1 MNIILKVDK
10 EVNRPGH
17 EKDINVMRKHF
28 FLPGWVRIDST
39 LTPETKW

>member
-1 MNIILKVDK
+1 MDIILKVDK

-28 FLPGWVRIDST
+28 FFSGWVRIDSI